1 MLLDAQDL
9 VASDKGGHF
18 ELRRLTPPSCEVPR
32 PLWGEVPRSVWG
44 AAGGRSL
51 TCLSRRPEGR
61 FLLLLPPH
69 PRSVAEHPGVL
80 PGLSLDP
87 WPRDRGS
94 ELLSGHELP
103 SPRALFPMLQVP
115 FTRIGKA
122 SHSQV
127 DSSILAG

>member
-80 PGLSLDP
+80 PGL
-87 WPRDRGS
+87 
-94 ELLSGHELP
+94 
-103 SPRALFPMLQVP
+103 VP
-115 FTRIGKA
+115 AF
-122 SHSQV
+122 
-127 DSSILAG
+127 LAGALPGPLAQGQGQRVVIRP